1 MADLVALGR
10 NHTGH
15 AVTPIPV
22 TENQRIPDMDE
33 ILDAQL
39 FAARLADHAAA
50 QAEITD
56 TAHIDAVADRLLE
69 GGRSFAQRVLAGF
82 AELGVDTRDP
92 AALMLA
98 IRRMG
103 ARQMEMRWGIG
114 ELEGEARKPVMPVD
128 WAVELDRMAEDW
140 VEARGGETRGANGLR
155 LVIGTTDVHEHGAY
169 LVRCAL
175 EKIGAQVIEAG
186 VAVDAERLVERAQ
199 EVRAQAIAIST
210 YNGVGLAYA
219 RAVRAELEARG
230 LDLPV
235 MIGGMLNEIP
245 RDSNSGLP
253 VDVTEEIRA
262 TRSDSLPF
270 ARRHDPGARNLRAR
284 ARGGGTVSAPA
295 SIATIGYG
303 AMARALAAA
312 LGPPRGRPA
321 GRIVP
326 AARRQQGRC
335 SRRRHPGP
343 RRRGADRAETAAG
356 GRMRRARGDFHHRPG
371 AAARRSG
378 YGDCLHRRALRR

>member
-1 MADLVALGR
+1 M
-10 NHTGH
+10 
-15 AVTPIPV
+15 
-22 TENQRIPDMDE
+22 
-33 ILDAQL
+33 
-39 FAARLADHAAA
+39 
-50 QAEITD
+50 
-56 TAHIDAVADRLLE
+56 
-69 GGRSFAQRVLAGF
+69 LAGF

-114 ELEGEARKPVMPVD
+114 ELEGEVRKPVMPVD

-262 TRSDSLPF
+262 TGAIPCRSLDDMIPVLETC
-270 ARRHDPGARNLRAR
+270 AG
-284 ARGGGTVSAPA
+284 APA
-295 SIATIGYG
+295 E
-303 AMARALAAA
+303 
-312 LGPPRGRPA
+312 
-321 GRIVP
+321 
-326 AARRQQGRC
+326 AAR
-335 SRRRHPGP
+335 
-343 RRRGADRAETAAG
+343 
-356 GRMRRARGDFHHRPG
+356 
-371 AAARRSG
+371 
-378 YGDCLHRRALRR
+378 